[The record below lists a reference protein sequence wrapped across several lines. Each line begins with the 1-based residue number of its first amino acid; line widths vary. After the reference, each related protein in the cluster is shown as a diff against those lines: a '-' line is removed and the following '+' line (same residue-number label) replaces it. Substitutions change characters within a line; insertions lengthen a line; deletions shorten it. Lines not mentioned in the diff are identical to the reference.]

1 MNVILKLFL
10 KLKIFSLP
18 YCYNVLEH
26 YTQFSEEV
34 KRVNSHELRQFKTW
48 ETKLDDFYFKKHDTD
63 IIDNTASSY
72 LCLR

>member
-48 ETKLDDFYFKKHDTD
+48 ETKLDDFTSKSMIQILKT
-63 IIDNTASSY
+63 IQQVPICA
-72 LCLR
+72 